1 MNIWFPEG
9 LYLSSLAYS
18 SLLLT
23 SALFFYHM
31 VRVRSIDMNPLAAG
45 IFAIAL
51 IVISV
56 TFVGLGISIYYT
68 RIMEMA
74 HFRNL
79 SEDQRM
85 IVMQEKRQWILYFVL
100 GVLYMLVQIGIGFY
114 IITQTL
120 RQFGSAK
127 KSLKRRGRV
136 H

>member
-1 MNIWFPEG
+1 
-9 LYLSSLAYS
+9 
-18 SLLLT
+18 
-23 SALFFYHM
+23 M

-68 RIMEMA
+68 RIMEMGRF
-74 HFRNL
+74 HNL